1 MQVPEKFLEF
11 WFLQQNTAI
20 WTDRKNMIDQIQIS
34 RGWWLFFF
42 FCEKKNPIWWLF
54 WMQQFAQRMTV
65 EALPTFL
72 LLTQGYTV
80 LARVVGVDKEEL
92 RSSIMQEHRDKAA
105 AGAGLEKVNPEQDID
120 EPLSLFSSPYAFLRA
135 RLRSFFN

>member
-1 MQVPEKFLEF
+1 
-11 WFLQQNTAI
+11 
-20 WTDRKNMIDQIQIS
+20 
-34 RGWWLFFF
+34 
-42 FCEKKNPIWWLF
+42 
-54 WMQQFAQRMTV
+54 MQQFAQRMTV

-135 RLRSFFN
+135 RLRSFFY

>member
-1 MQVPEKFLEF
+1 MTILDA
-11 WFLQQNTAI
+11 AI
-20 WTDRKNMIDQIQIS
+20 RAAHDSGGPADVS
-34 RGWWLFFF
+34 A
-42 FCEKKNPIWWLF
+42 
-54 WMQQFAQRMTV
+54 AQAGLHGAV
-65 EALPTFL
+65 
-72 LLTQGYTV
+72 G
-80 LARVVGVDKEEL
+80 RVVGVDKEEL